1 MLFAVHEPS
10 CPWSYTG
17 GICVRRLTCFGSV
30 LAGATASKKSR
41 MSGVSGR
48 QPYRVCLTDGEPS
61 WGGHVT
67 KPPAVEPEPRRSILP
82 WPQKP
87 RR

>member
-1 MLFAVHEPS
+1 MLLAVHEPS

-17 GICVRRLTCFGSV
+17 GICLRKLSCFGSV

-48 QPYRVCLTDGEPS
+48 QPYRACLRTESPAGV
-61 WGGHVT
+61 VT
-67 KPPAVEPEPRRSILP
+67 
-82 WPQKP
+82 
-87 RR
+87 

>member
-17 GICVRRLTCFGSV
+17 GICLRRLTCFGSFF
-30 LAGATASKKSR
+30 AGATASKKSR

-48 QPYRVCLTDGEPS
+48 QPYRFC
-61 WGGHVT
+61 
-67 KPPAVEPEPRRSILP
+67 
-82 WPQKP
+82 
-87 RR
+87 